1 MHFRLP
7 GMLSDAL
14 RAAESSDLDVDRR
27 ARAVGF
33 LRAGT
38 FEQVSP
44 VLQQMLASPA
54 AAELHLAALDT
65 LAAAYAEAG
74 DFEQAA
80 AAEVVMAGWTGYSPA
95 VRTRATALLLGSKS
109 GATLLLDRVESGSAA
124 PSSVDPVAKIRLRQ
138 FPDSTIAQRA
148 EKLFA
153 QQSGGRATVV
163 DAHRDVLELTGDAE
177 QGKPAFEKAC
187 AKCHVAQGERA
198 RLGPDLSGINNKT
211 DEELLAHIL
220 DPSFEIAVNYT
231 NYIIVA
237 NDGRILDGLLAGET
251 ADTVTLRGEYEN
263 RTIRRDEIEEM
274 RASAV
279 SLMPDGLEE
288 DLSKQDLANVIAYLQ
303 AGL

>member
-1 MHFRLP
+1 V
-7 GMLSDAL
+7 S
-14 RAAESSDLDVDRR
+14 
-27 ARAVGF
+27 F

-38 FEQVSP
+38 FGQVDAT
-44 VLQQMLASPA
+44 LGEILAAPA

-65 LAAAYAEAG
+65 LAAFDEAG
-74 DFEQAA
+74 
-80 AAEVVMAGWTGYSPA
+80 AAETAMAGWSSYSPA
-95 VRTRATALLLGSKS
+95 VRTRATALLLGSRA
-109 GATLLLDRVESGSAA
+109 GAGLLLDRVESGEAA
-124 PSSVDPVAKIRLRQ
+124 ASTVDPVAKIRLRQ
-138 FPDSTIAQRA
+138 FPDEAIAGRA

-153 QQSGGRATVV
+153 QASGGRAAVV
-163 DAHRDVLELTGDAE
+163 EAHQDVLAMTGDAE
-177 QGKPAFEKAC
+177 RGEPAFERAC
-187 AKCHVAQGERA
+187 AKCHLRQGERA

-231 NYIIVA
+231 NYIVVA
-237 NDGRILDGLLAGET
+237 KDGRILDGLLAGET
-251 ADTVTLRGEYEN
+251 AETVTLRGEYEN

-288 DLSKQDLANVIAYLQ
+288 DLSKQELADVIAYLQ

>member
-1 MHFRLP
+1 L
-7 GMLSDAL
+7 
-14 RAAESSDLDVDRR
+14 EVERR
-27 ARAVGF
+27 ARAVSF

-38 FEQVSP
+38 FGQVDAT
-44 VLQQMLASPA
+44 LGEILAAPA

-65 LAAAYAEAG
+65 LAAFDEAG
-74 DFEQAA
+74 
-80 AAEVVMAGWTGYSPA
+80 AAETAMAGWSSYSPA
-95 VRTRATALLLGSKS
+95 VRTRATALLLGSRA
-109 GATLLLDRVESGSAA
+109 GAGLLLDRVESGEAA
-124 PSSVDPVAKIRLRQ
+124 ASTVDPVAKIRLRQ
-138 FPDSTIAQRA
+138 FPDEAIAGRA

-153 QQSGGRATVV
+153 QASGGRAAVV
-163 DAHRDVLELTGDAE
+163 EAHQDVLAMTGDAE
-177 QGKPAFEKAC
+177 RGEPAFERAC
-187 AKCHVAQGERA
+187 AKCHLRQGERA

-231 NYIIVA
+231 NYIVVA
-237 NDGRILDGLLAGET
+237 KDGRILDGLLAGET
-251 ADTVTLRGEYEN
+251 AETVTLRGEYEN

-288 DLSKQDLANVIAYLQ
+288 DLSKQELADVIAYLQ